1 MAERQVF
8 NQFLNASNVEQI
20 FEAFQLFGRIES
32 PEQLQQKFYQ
42 YNRQLWECIIA
53 KKSSV
58 QYSSKTLL
66 GKSIL
71 IVGAGPAGFI
81 TAIEAKLMG
90 GSPTVVEKRTSFTR
104 NNVILLWEYAVDY
117 LKALGAKYIYRKFC
131 VGGLHHIGIRRLQCL
146 LLKLCLLL
154 GINVQCGI
162 SFDSMEFNETEKKW
176 VALINL
182 KESKKNILVD
192 NNNNP
197 LYFDCLVGADGLN
210 SVVADFA
217 EFNRKT
223 MKAKQAI
230 GMTFNFVNSRTREEV
245 LLPEFG
251 YSRFLKQKWFKEL
264 RLKSN
269 VNLENCAYYRD
280 ETHYFVCTI
289 PKDDLLGTGVVFKD
303 YHDTNSLLAKD
314 NIARESLEKVARQ
327 IATHCN
333 LPEHIEFKLNHHGEK
348 DIELFDF
355 TKKLAATEQVKII
368 QTTDVIS
375 SLFVFLTGDA
385 LLEPFWP
392 QGTGANRAILSS
404 LDGLYFFK
412 RFISEPNNSNDII
425 LESTNVLSKL
435 HASKPSSIL
444 HTLKKTNLDKI
455 GIKTYSNCTYDP
467 STRYVR

>member
-1 MAERQVF
+1 MADRQIF
-8 NQFLNASNVEQI
+8 NQFINASNVQQV
-20 FEAFQLFGRIES
+20 FEAYDLFGDIES
-32 PEQLQQKFYQ
+32 FEQLQNRFYQ
-42 YNRQLWECIIA
+42 CNKQLWDCIIE

-58 QYSSKTLL
+58 QYSSKPLQ

-71 IVGAGPAGFI
+71 IVGAGPAGLI

-90 GSPTVVEKRTSFTR
+90 CSPTVVEKRTSFTR

-117 LKALGAKYIYRKFC
+117 LKSLGAKYIYRRFC

-154 GINVQCGI
+154 GIDVQCGI
-162 SFDSMEFNETEKKW
+162 GFDSMEFNDTERKW
-176 VALINL
+176 MALINT
-182 KESKKNILVD
+182 KESKRNILCD
-192 NNNNP
+192 KNNYP
-197 LYFDCLVGADGLN
+197 LYFNSLVGADGLN
-210 SVVADFA
+210 SVVANFA
-217 EFNRKT
+217 NFNRKT

-230 GMTFNFVNSRTREEV
+230 GMTFNFVNSRTREEA

-251 YSRFLKQKWFKEL
+251 YSRFLKQQWFKEL
-264 RLKSN
+264 RQKSN

-289 PKDDLLGTGVVFKD
+289 PKDDLLGTGAVFKD
-303 YHDTNSLLAKD
+303 YHDTNSLLARE
-314 NIARESLEKVARQ
+314 NIDRKSLENVARQ
-327 IATHCN
+327 IASHCN
-333 LPEHIEFKLNHHGEK
+333 LPEHIQFKLNHNGQK

-368 QTTDVIS
+368 QNSDLS
-375 SLFVFLTGDA
+375 SPLFVFLTGDA

-404 LDGLYFFK
+404 LDGLYFFT
-412 RFISEPNNSNDII
+412 RFISEPNNINEII
-425 LESTNVLSKL
+425 LESTNVLTKL
-435 HASKPSSIL
+435 HASKPSSIV